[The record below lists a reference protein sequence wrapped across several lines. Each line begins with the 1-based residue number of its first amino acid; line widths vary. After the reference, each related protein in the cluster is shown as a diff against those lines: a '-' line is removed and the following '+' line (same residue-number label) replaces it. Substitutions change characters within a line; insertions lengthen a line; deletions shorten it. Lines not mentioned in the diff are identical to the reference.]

1 MDFTAVVGQQLFFD
15 PNSTSHVVPVEI
27 IDDDNF
33 EKQTESFSATL
44 STDVPQLQLNTESAI
59 VNITDND
66 SESDTCNTN

>member
-44 STDVPQLQLNTESAI
+44 STDVPQLQLCLLYTSPSPRDATLSRMPSSA
-59 VNITDND
+59 
-66 SESDTCNTN
+66 